1 MNIMMMN
8 RQDARVAR
16 MNPGRVKPMIA
27 LAVLTAALLA
37 GCYESPKVVL
47 HKPGVYKGPTD
58 PLVAKEATPEQQ
70 QKLLARF
77 NQIQTD
83 R

>member
-1 MNIMMMN
+1 MRAKWLTPVI
-8 RQDARVAR
+8 VAI
-16 MNPGRVKPMIA
+16 GV
-27 LAVLTAALLA
+27 LLA

-58 PLVAKEATPEQQ
+58 PLVAKQATPEQQ
-70 QKLLARF
+70 QQLLARF
-77 NQIQTD
+77 NQVQTD

>member
-1 MNIMMMN
+1 MPGGGMILN
-8 RQDARVAR
+8 RQGRQENR
-16 MNPGRVKPMIA
+16 MRVKSMIA
-27 LAVLTAALLA
+27 VVMMTGALLA

-58 PLVAKEATPEQQ
+58 PLVAKQATPEQQ
-70 QKLLARF
+70 QQLLARF
-77 NQIQTD
+77 NQVQTD

>member
-1 MNIMMMN
+1 MNMMMN

-16 MNPGRVKPMIA
+16 NNRRHVKPMIA
-27 LAVLTAALLA
+27 VVLMTGALLA

-47 HKPGVYKGPTD
+47 HKPGVYKGAKD
-58 PLVAKEATPEQQ
+58 PLVETQASPEQQ
-70 QKLLARF
+70 QRLLARF
-77 NQIQTD
+77 NQVQTD

>member
-1 MNIMMMN
+1 M
-8 RQDARVAR
+8 
-16 MNPGRVKPMIA
+16 RVKSMIA
-27 LAVLTAALLA
+27 VVMLAATMLA

-47 HKPGVYKGPTD
+47 HKPGVYKGPAD

-77 NQIQTD
+77 NQVQTD